1 MSSVA
6 IIVKSGSGAMRVQ
19 AKSLLAIVDRR
30 GMTIGMRPDE
40 LPPWYD
46 IVPVSDA
53 LTAVMTSAF
62 GDAVSASDSFLIVQ
76 SRDASDAVS
85 ASDSAATVT
94 AFSSSLGDSVSAS
107 DVITAQI
114 INRRRFVG
122 GDFIGNHTLG

>member
-1 MSSVA
+1 
-6 IIVKSGSGAMRVQ
+6 MRVQ

-46 IVPVSDA
+46 IVPVSDVLA
-53 LTAVMTSAF
+53 AVMTPAF
-62 GDAVSASDSFLIVQ
+62 GDAVSAADNMVLVQ
-76 SRDASDAVS
+76 SKGIPDSVAAT
-85 ASDSAATVT
+85 DSAATT
-94 AFSSSLGDSVSAS
+94 TTFAPSISDSVSAS